1 MTYNHQ
7 KQTNK
12 QTKVERNPKMTDILE
27 LVNKDVKTSTV
38 NILSMF
44 KKAKDNKISLF
55 KKPK

>member
-1 MTYNHQ
+1 
-7 KQTNK
+7 
-12 QTKVERNPKMTDILE
+12 MTDILE
-27 LVNKDVKTSTV
+27 IVNKDVKTSTV